1 MKQHHIHL
9 YIESPSDDLQFN
21 MYKDEKGIICI
32 ATDVETT
39 SISAVRQD
47 IDWELM
53 AQNLLD
59 LALLFDTPEYIAE
72 RLKSEVGLNDDQLE
86 WLGFENK
93 GEEQ

>member
-9 YIESPSDDLQFN
+9 YIESPSDDLHFN
-21 MYKDEKGIICI
+21 MYKDENEIICI